1 LEAAK
6 PVFIRLKDEKT
17 ALADQLNERTEQLTA
32 AETAFNIKLQEIQ
45 KKNDEDKDLHKK
57 ELLAVKGAGST
68 SSALVDNELIALK
81 RDSAAALEK
90 VNLENEALL
99 KKLAAEEA
107 LKKDSF
113 AALEKV
119 NLENE
124 ALLKKLAAEEAL
136 EKDSVAALEKV
147 NLENEAL
154 LKKLATQEELQKKQ
168 EALKKVSVSALEKA
182 NQENE
187 ALLKKLAAQEEL
199 QKKHLLV
206 YFAAKTLCLNLISEK
221 DAIEIMLLP
230 LAHITFFNL
239 ILQ

>member
-124 ALLKKLAAEEAL
+124 ALLKKLA
-136 EKDSVAALEKV
+136 
-147 NLENEAL
+147 
-154 LKKLATQEELQKKQ
+154 TQEELQKKQ
-168 EALKKVSVSALEKA
+168 EALKKDSVAALEKA

>member
-57 ELLAVKGAGST
+57 ESLAVKGAGST

-99 KKLAAEEA
+99 KKLA
-107 LKKDSF
+107 
-113 AALEKV
+113 
-119 NLENE
+119 
-124 ALLKKLAAEEAL
+124 
-136 EKDSVAALEKV
+136 
-147 NLENEAL
+147 
-154 LKKLATQEELQKKQ
+154 TQEELQKKQ
-168 EALKKVSVSALEKA
+168 EALKKDSVAALEKA